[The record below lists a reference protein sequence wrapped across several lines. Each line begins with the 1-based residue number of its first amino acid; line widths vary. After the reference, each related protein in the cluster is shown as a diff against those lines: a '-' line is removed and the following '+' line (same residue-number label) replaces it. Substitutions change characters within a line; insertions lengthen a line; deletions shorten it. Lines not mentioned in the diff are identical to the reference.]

1 MKLILVFMTFVTSS
15 ALSFATNFSCSD
27 KNGLLI
33 STTSNPQTPF
43 QIVHVT
49 TTGVS
54 LMGDFDG
61 YSSPLYQK
69 DSVTKELV
77 QVVNANQVSNHNFT
91 TLTLV
96 VLLDSVPTKGRG
108 KAVIFDGTQ
117 TMVFDGLQCV
127 PKTR

>member
-1 MKLILVFMTFVTSS
+1 MKRVLTICGIL
-15 ALSFATNFSCSD
+15 ALSLQSYATDFSCSD

-33 STTSNPQTPF
+33 STKSNPQTPF
-43 QIVHVT
+43 QTVHVT

-54 LMGDFDG
+54 LMGDFAG